1 MDSAMGPHHYD
12 LCELDP
18 NAVAAAPRVLY
29 RDADAIAVEAAPI
42 WIRQPRSVF
51 QSRSDEPNGST
62 QIDPRQSDAVVH
74 ITDFPLLTTLLFS
87 NTRTGRPIS
96 DNVKGVEIFEAR
108 PPANSARNFSDL
120 SSGVMR
126 DAFGEFYQDL
136 RSLGRAPLAED
147 GSIRVRLPGGVPIS
161 LAALGTGATPLE
173 FERDAPFQGPL
184 RQREEL
190 QFYPGERAKQSMP
203 RRLFNGLCAGCHGSI
218 TGRELDIV
226 VNVDVLSSASIT
238 LAHDEPVDMR

>member
-1 MDSAMGPHHYD
+1 MGPHHYD

-18 NAVAAAPRVLY
+18 AAVDSAPRLLY
-29 RDADAIAVEAAPI
+29 RDASSVVVEAAPI
-42 WIRQPRSVF
+42 WVREPRSVF
-51 QSRSDEPNGST
+51 RSKLDEPNGST
-62 QIDPRQSDAVVH
+62 RIDPGASDAVVH
-74 ITDFPLLTTLLFS
+74 ITDFPLLTTLLFA

-96 DNVKGVEIFEAR
+96 DAVKGLEIFESR
-108 PPANSARNFSDL
+108 PPPSTARTFGDL
-120 SSGVMR
+120 SSGVVS
-126 DAFGEFYQDL
+126 DDFGQFYEDL

-147 GSIRVRLPGGVPIS
+147 GSIRVRLPGGVPVE
-161 LAALGTGATPLE
+161 LAVLGKGAEPLQFDE
-173 FERDAPFQGPL
+173 GAPFQGPL

-203 RRLFNGLCAGCHGSI
+203 RRLFNGVCAGCHGSI

-226 VNVDVLSSASIT
+226 VNVDVLGSASIT